1 MKTTNS
7 RKEID
12 YLDSLARFQ
21 PVFGNEGKIVY
32 GPSKS
37 CLDLATA
44 ISRFRLRCFAWHSE
58 ENSSGV
64 AEVARSTDSRE
75 SYTHI
80 VMLVDPLLAAVR
92 SDFAGDQSWST
103 CKPLFLKLTDLP
115 DERLSVS
122 KITHGNLTN
131 RIHEKTRNSQVIC
144 VVAVCDESATGD
156 NQKLALDAV
165 ASGTAEAVLV
175 MELDQ
180 SATPAQPIPKY
191 LVSLEHSAVR
201 PRILKHWPSLIDS
214 PVENPNSLRFAIKSI
229 GELQQTYTKDYWNPN
244 MQKRKKHAETLAVA
258 LAARLNSRPD
268 QAALTVD
275 QHSGQG
281 GAIKTPYVRI
291 YDPQISPNAQ
301 TGVYLCMFV
310 SADGSSLL
318 LSVQS
323 GATVCQDGDY
333 RSLPKAM
340 LDARSDE
347 YFNLLVAN
355 LETGRLVGRH
365 HASREF
371 PIEGSTGEVGARIS
385 IFKRSNIACSVIP
398 ISDLPSDTQIR
409 DQVRDFVA
417 MADYLNSS
425 TTTPPIFDTETGL
438 SLITKNIHWSEQRV
452 AEVLESLRDKSPQVV
467 LAGPPGT
474 GKTFVAR
481 WFAAELLG
489 TPGELDNDRITIV
502 QFHPTYGYED
512 FVEGLR
518 PVERNGAVVFE
529 PVPGP
534 ILKLSQQIHEDDAP
548 QVLIID
554 EINRANIPRVFG
566 ELMYLLE
573 YRDRQI
579 DLMLQDGFFLPKGLF
594 IIATMNTA
602 DKSTRVM
609 DVALR
614 RRFDFFSLDPDVEV
628 LRAHYESGAAIN
640 EMGEEL
646 YDGFVKLN
654 SALREDLDKHRLI
667 GHSYFMDEEFSLDTL
682 RARWDR
688 QIAPLLDEYFFE
700 RKAVENK
707 YTIEGFWPSA
717 AT

>member
-1 MKTTNS
+1 M
-7 RKEID
+7 
-12 YLDSLARFQ
+12 SL
-21 PVFGNEGKIVY
+21 
-32 GPSKS
+32 
-37 CLDLATA
+37 
-44 ISRFRLRCFAWHSE
+44 
-58 ENSSGV
+58 
-64 AEVARSTDSRE
+64 
-75 SYTHI
+75 
-80 VMLVDPLLAAVR
+80 DPLTLAANT
-92 SDFAGDQSWST
+92 DFANWKAGKAGVHPKWPLLEAELAAFMNCDSDQIVV
-103 CKPLFLKLTDLP
+103 KLVRDNNNGV
-115 DERLSVS
+115 RLNEVSMTKGAFYSV
-122 KITHGNLTN
+122 L
-131 RIHEKTRNSQVIC
+131 
-144 VVAVCDESATGD
+144 VCDKSNDFTSETFIDVAFSY
-156 NQKLALDAV
+156 V
-165 ASGTAEAVLV
+165 ASGKGEGVLLFRESDSGVSNQLEPWMVVALENSLLKQRSAEV
-175 MELDQ
+175 
-180 SATPAQPIPKY
+180 
-191 LVSLEHSAVR
+191 
-201 PRILKHWPSLIDS
+201 WPSVATVDV
-214 PVENPNSLRFAIKSI
+214 PDPKSLRFAIRSI
-229 GELQQTYTKDYWNPN
+229 GELQQAYTKDYWNPN
-244 MQKRKKHAETLAVA
+244 MQKRKEHAETLAVA

-268 QAALTVD
+268 RAALIVD
-275 QHSGQG
+275 QHAGQG

-301 TGVYLCMFV
+301 TGVYVCMFV

-318 LSVQS
+318 LSLQS
-323 GATVCQDGDY
+323 GATVWRDGNY
-333 RSLPKAM
+333 RSLRKAM

-347 YFNLLVAN
+347 YFDLLVAN

-371 PIEGSTGEVGARIS
+371 PIEGSAGEVGGRIS

-398 ISDLPSDTQIR
+398 ISELPSDTQIR

-425 TTTPPIFDTETGL
+425 TMTPNNFDTESGL
-438 SLITKNIHWSEQRV
+438 SLITKNIHWPERRV

-518 PVERNGAVVFE
+518 PVEKNGAVVFE

-534 ILKLSQQIHEDDAP
+534 IVKLSQQIHEDDAP

-573 YRDRQI
+573 YRDRKI
-579 DLMLQDGFFLPKGLF
+579 DLMLQDGFSLPKGLF

-628 LRAHYESGAAIN
+628 LRAHYESGAASN

-667 GHSYFMDEEFSLDTL
+667 GHSYFMDDEFSLNTL

>member
-1 MKTTNS
+1 MSLDPLTLAANTDFANWKAGKAGNDGTYPKWPLLEAEFVGLMDCNSEQVRVKWVADNNS
-7 RKEID
+7 RVRMNEVPMTEGAVYAILVCAANNNFASRTFDEVPKQYVGDGSIEGV
-12 YLDSLARFQ
+12 LLLRQTANGQ
-21 PVFGNEGKIVY
+21 PNDIEPWK
-32 GPSKS
+32 
-37 CLDLATA
+37 
-44 ISRFRLRCFAWHSE
+44 
-58 ENSSGV
+58 
-64 AEVARSTDSRE
+64 
-75 SYTHI
+75 
-80 VMLVDPLLAAVR
+80 
-92 SDFAGDQSWST
+92 
-103 CKPLFLKLTDLP
+103 
-115 DERLSVS
+115 
-122 KITHGNLTN
+122 
-131 RIHEKTRNSQVIC
+131 
-144 VVAVCDESATGD
+144 VVA
-156 NQKLALDAV
+156 
-165 ASGTAEAVLV
+165 
-175 MELDQ
+175 
-180 SATPAQPIPKY
+180 
-191 LVSLEHSAVR
+191 LEHSL
-201 PRILKHWPSLIDS
+201 LKQRSAEVWPSVPNVDV
-214 PVENPNSLRFAIKSI
+214 PDPNSLRFAIRSI

-244 MQKRKKHAETLAVA
+244 MQKRKEHAETLAIA

-268 QAALTVD
+268 RAALIVD
-275 QHSGQG
+275 QHAGQG

-301 TGVYLCMFV
+301 TGVYVCMFV
-310 SADGSSLL
+310 SADGSLML

-323 GATVCQDGDY
+323 GATVWRDGNY

-340 LDARSDE
+340 LDSRSDE
-347 YFNLLVAN
+347 YFDLLVGN
-355 LETGRLVGRH
+355 PETGQLVNRH
-365 HASREF
+365 NASREF
-371 PIEGSTGEVGARIS
+371 PIEGSAGEVGGRIS

-398 ISDLPSDTQIR
+398 ISELPSDTQIR

-425 TTTPPIFDTETGL
+425 TMTPINFDIESGI
-438 SLITKNIHWSEQRV
+438 SLITKNIHWPERRV

-489 TPGELDNDRITIV
+489 TPGELDNDQITIV

-518 PVERNGAVVFE
+518 PVEKNGAVVFE

-534 ILKLSQQIHEDDAP
+534 ILKLSQEIHEDDAP

-573 YRDRQI
+573 YRDRKI
-579 DLMLQDGFFLPKGLF
+579 DLMLQDGFSLPKGLF

-628 LRAHYESGAAIN
+628 LRAHYESGAANN

-654 SALREDLDKHRLI
+654 GALREDLDKHRLI
-667 GHSYFMDEEFSLDTL
+667 GHSYFMDDEFSLNTL